1 MEFFIPRII
10 QSCIII
16 PGKNCEHLSCSCLS
30 SMILPLFLAVPR
42 NVSSLLRVLVQV
54 SVQKNINEAWQ
65 LSSSSVRFCALG
77 ITLGYIPS

>member
-16 PGKNCEHLSCSCLS
+16 PGKNCEHLSC

-54 SVQKNINEAWQ
+54 SVQKNINEA
-65 LSSSSVRFCALG
+65 
-77 ITLGYIPS
+77 